1 MRGRDPSS
9 VGRGEG
15 QPLWPIVEVARRA
28 GLEEQELELYGR
40 YKAKVH
46 LEVRD
51 RLADRPNGRYIA
63 VTGITPTPLGEGKT
77 VVTLGLAQALA
88 RRGRRAIAC
97 IRQPSMG
104 PTFGRKG
111 GGAGGGLARV
121 LPLEDVN
128 LHLTG
133 DFHAVGAAHNLL
145 AAAVDAHLFHG
156 NRLGIDP
163 ASITLKRVLDVNDR
177 ALRTITIGL
186 EDAALLPP
194 RQSGFEITAASEV
207 MAILALATDL
217 ADLRARLGRIVVAF
231 DRAGAPVTAEQLRVA
246 GAMAA
251 ILRDALLPNL
261 LQTDEHTPVF
271 VHTGPF
277 ANLAHGNS
285 SIVADQIALKLADD
299 VITEAGFGTDLGF
312 EKLMDIKCRVSGVM
326 PDCAVIVASVR
337 ALERHGAGAPPAA
350 ESSAISQG
358 AEMSA
363 LVRGCANLARHIQ
376 NVRAFGL
383 PVVVAVNRFAEDTPA
398 ALEVVRREALAH
410 GAAAAVVTEVW
421 TRGGAGGLELAEA
434 VEAACRQP
442 SSPRYLY
449 SLDAPIAVKVETVAR
464 WMYGAAGVDFA
475 PEARQTLARLTELGF
490 GNLPVCVAKTHL
502 SLSHDPQLLGVPS
515 GYRLPVRSLR
525 LAAGAGLLIA
535 FCGDIRTM
543 PGLPGRPAFEHVDLV
558 DGQIAG
564 LG

>member
-51 RLADRPNGRYIA
+51 RLTDRPNGRYIA
-63 VTGITPTPLGEGKT
+63 VTGITPTPRGEGKT

-163 ASITLKRVLDVNDR
+163 ASITLKRVLDINDR

-337 ALERHGAGAPPAA
+337 ALERHGADAPPDA

-383 PVVVAVNRFAEDTPA
+383 PVVVTINRFAEDTPA

-410 GAAAAVVTEVW
+410 GAAAAVVAEVW

-464 WMYGAAGVDFA
+464 RMYGAAGVDFA

-543 PGLPGRPAFEHVDLV
+543 PGLPSHPAFEQVELV